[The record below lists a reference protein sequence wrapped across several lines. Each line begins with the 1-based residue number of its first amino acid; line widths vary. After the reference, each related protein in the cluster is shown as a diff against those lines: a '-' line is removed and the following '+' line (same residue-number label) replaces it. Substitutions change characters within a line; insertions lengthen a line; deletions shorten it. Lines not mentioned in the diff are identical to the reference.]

1 MRAQSSPLH
10 HRVARQHVYHA
21 VAAGVVRGPRR
32 ARAPTAGEA
41 ETCQLESISRRD
53 SISRISRREILQ
65 HPTSQPS
72 SCLGLREGTR
82 AEEPSAEPSARWV
95 SCPYWPRRP
104 SWAGPAKYRRVSRLY
119 RCVVTADVS
128 FRAEPHGVPDHRS
141 PCSCENRQCT
151 RVGLARARSLEITA
165 IGWAG

>member
-32 ARAPTAGEA
+32 AREPAAGEA

-53 SISRISRREILQ
+53 ISCISRREILQ

-72 SCLGLREGTR
+72 SCLR
-82 AEEPSAEPSARWV
+82 AEEPSAEQSARWV

-165 IGWAG
+165 IGLAG